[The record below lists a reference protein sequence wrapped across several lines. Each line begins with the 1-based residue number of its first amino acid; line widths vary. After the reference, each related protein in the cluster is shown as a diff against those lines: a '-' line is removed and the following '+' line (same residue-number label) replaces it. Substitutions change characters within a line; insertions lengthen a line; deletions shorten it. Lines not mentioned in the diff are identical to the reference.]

1 MYRKILSW
9 LLTLAMIF
17 TMVGGVSI
25 SASGLG
31 FSDMPDDWSTQALQ
45 NAVNNGLLNGA
56 DGKIMPKENLKRA
69 QMAAIINRAFGAQV
83 KGDISNFNDVP
94 NEAWFF
100 SEMAKAVNMGT
111 FQGSNGRLNP
121 KEPITRQ
128 EAFIVIA
135 RALKLKNTEEE
146 PTGYKDL
153 DQISEWA
160 NEEVQSLIQNVYVK
174 GSNGN
179 INPKGN
185 ITRAEFAQLMDNI
198 IKHYIKEEGE
208 YSELPQGNIMISVPG
223 VTLKDVRVTGDLI
236 IGDGVGEGDVTLDNV
251 EITGRMIV
259 RGGGENSILI
269 KGNSKIKEIT
279 VSKVDGKIRVY
290 AEDGT
295 EVEVINVDD
304 GKDKVILQGRF
315 KSVVIQTDTEISID
329 DANIDKIT
337 LQSPKSDITVG
348 ENSTVKDIEIEKEAE
363 ESSVKVEGEVK
374 TLTTSAT
381 NTKVEG
387 VGEVDSINA
396 EEGSDGSVFTVPNA
410 KVTAEADVLVNETE
424 VKAGEEATINDEGT
438 DVVVEEQTTSSGGSS
453 GGTTTVEVE
462 GITLDKTSITIKLGE
477 GTETITAT
485 VNPSNASN

>member
-1 MYRKILSW
+1 MIINCFSKYYKYKILARGIKMFKK
-9 LLTLAMIF
+9 LLSILLSLLMILGLIPISAAGE
-17 TMVGGVSI
+17 VGGETTKMAPV
-25 SASGLG
+25 
-31 FSDMPDDWSTQALQ
+31 FSDMPDDWSTQALE
-45 NAVNNGLLNGA
+45 NAVSNGLLNGA
-56 DGKIMPKENLKRA
+56 DGKIMPKENLTRA
-69 QMAAIINRAFGAQV
+69 QMATIINRAFGAQV

-94 NEAWFF
+94 NKAWFF

-121 KEPITRQ
+121 KEPIKRQ

-153 DQISEWA
+153 DQISDWA
-160 NEEVQSLIQNVYVK
+160 KDGVYSLIEKGYVK
-174 GSNGN
+174 GYNGN

-185 ITRAEFAQLMDNI
+185 ISRAEFAQLMDNI

-208 YSELPQGNIMISVPG
+208 YTEIPEGNIMIKVPG
-223 VTLKDVRVTGDLI
+223 VTLKDVTVTGDLI

-251 EITGRMIV
+251 EVTGRMIV

-387 VGEVDSINA
+387 VGE
-396 EEGSDGSVFTVPNA
+396 
-410 KVTAEADVLVNETE
+410 
-424 VKAGEEATINDEGT
+424 
-438 DVVVEEQTTSSGGSS
+438 
-453 GGTTTVEVE
+453 
-462 GITLDKTSITIKLGE
+462 
-477 GTETITAT
+477 
-485 VNPSNASN
+485 